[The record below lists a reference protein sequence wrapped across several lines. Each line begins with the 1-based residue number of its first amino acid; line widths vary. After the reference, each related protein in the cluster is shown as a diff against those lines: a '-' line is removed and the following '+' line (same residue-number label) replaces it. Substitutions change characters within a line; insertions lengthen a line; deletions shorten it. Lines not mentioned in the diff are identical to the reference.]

1 MGLKGSTGN
10 EQANRENIERLIFYI
25 EKIVESMGYPA
36 AAAKIYAYL
45 VIRGEPATID
55 EIAAEAGVGRSTAAT
70 NLKLLEHDG
79 LVYSVKRGRRKLFYA
94 RSALPYVMMYPAK
107 VLKEYVEPLLE
118 MLERLRD
125 RGQHYKQ
132 LHQEVKAFLEAAM
145 KAMQVFEAELRKRGT
160 VELLA
165 RSENRNT
172 TRGRGEEAAE

>member
-1 MGLKGSTGN
+1 MSLREQTKGRQGN
-10 EQANRENIERLIFYI
+10 RDSIERLIFYI

-45 VIRGEPATID
+45 VIRDGPATID

-118 MLERLRD
+118 MLEGLRD
-125 RGQHYKQ
+125 KSQHYEQ
-132 LHQEVKAFLEAAM
+132 LHQEVKVFLEAAT

-160 VELLA
+160 IELLTKNET
-165 RSENRNT
+165 ENT
-172 TRGRGEEAAE
+172 KGSPG